1 MSTTAIPAVAL
12 PDPTER
18 QQEQEKPF
26 DAKAFLAARNAADI
40 SRRTPLPAVAPKKEE
55 PKAAVVTPAAV
66 EPPKPGKPAEAVEA
80 KPAAEETQKP
90 AESDDEVQ
98 PAHRMSRSERRA
110 MNRLREEVGAERAK
124 REMLEQELEKLRS
137 QQNGRPAVATASGA
151 PTVAPPSDD
160 LEPKQETFNTEGE
173 YLRALAKWEG
183 RQAARTEL
191 AKRETAEADSADRQR
206 FVATVREMDEKAA
219 KDRELFPDW
228 EDKTEEA
235 KEELA
240 GLTWSADTTFAG
252 LMATSDQRTALLYHF
267 VEHPNVLKKLLELSD
282 NPGEQIRQF
291 ARLEGKVEDLYGKPE
306 ADKNGKT
313 AAPAAQAAP
322 KVEAKPQP
330 QAEDRNQPADGDKPG
345 RTAVERDLHKPKP
358 SSEVSAPGGSAA
370 PPEPPIGSAA
380 WIARRNQ
387 AQYGR

>member
-1 MSTTAIPAVAL
+1 MIIIL
-12 PDPTER
+12 
-18 QQEQEKPF
+18 
-26 DAKAFLAARNAADI
+26 
-40 SRRTPLPAVAPKKEE
+40 
-55 PKAAVVTPAAV
+55 
-66 EPPKPGKPAEAVEA
+66 
-80 KPAAEETQKP
+80 
-90 AESDDEVQ
+90 
-98 PAHRMSRSERRA
+98 
-110 MNRLREEVGAERAK
+110 
-124 REMLEQELEKLRS
+124 
-137 QQNGRPAVATASGA
+137 
-151 PTVAPPSDD
+151 
-160 LEPKQETFNTEGE
+160 GE
-173 YLRALAKWEG
+173 
-183 RQAARTEL
+183 ARTEL